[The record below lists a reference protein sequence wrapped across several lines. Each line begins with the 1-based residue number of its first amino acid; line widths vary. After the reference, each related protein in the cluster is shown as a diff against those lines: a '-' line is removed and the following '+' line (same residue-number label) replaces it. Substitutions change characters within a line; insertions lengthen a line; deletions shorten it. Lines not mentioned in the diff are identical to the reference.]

1 MMRRMTLN
9 IAAVAGLLL
18 LGGCTASSGPV
29 PLQTPDFTSGMQ
41 DGCATAKGEYSK
53 NSERF
58 RTNRDY
64 HEGWFYGRKKC
75 NPSDA
80 KR

>member
-1 MMRRMTLN
+1 MRQMILG
-9 IAAVAGLLL
+9 ISAVAGLLL
-18 LGGCTASSGPV
+18 VNGCTASSDPT
-29 PLQTPDFTSGMQ
+29 PLQTPDFRVGME

-64 HEGWFYGRKKC
+64 HEGWFYGRRKC

-80 KR
+80 KQ